1 MSADDYEMFGRG
13 SNSMSCYCMGAS
25 SIVTQKVTEK
35 LNCHV
40 CMHGDFL
47 LLFGVFNQGL
57 YMHDKSACVT
67 DNGRQ

>member
-1 MSADDYEMFGRG
+1 
-13 SNSMSCYCMGAS
+13 MSCYCMGAN
-25 SIVTQKVTEK
+25 SIVTQKVIEK

-47 LLFGVFNQGL
+47 LLFSVINQGL